1 MKKLFTLISLVSIL
15 IFTGCSKT
23 PEKEEKITVKESEVI
38 KIKDINS
45 GAEYTLK
52 RKNGGFVVEGHEDKA
67 LMFDMY
73 ATYCPPCRKEAPHL
87 TELQVK
93 YAEKFLIIALN
104 TFEEV
109 TDTYINDNFRFKYG
123 AYYFITNSKDNQKII
138 DTILKDID
146 YKRMIQIPFKV
157 VSKDGKYQTLTD
169 IYNARNVDN
178 KYYIGAIE
186 SKVIEKDL
194 KGILEK

>member
-1 MKKLFTLISLVSIL
+1 MKKFFTLISLISIL

-23 PEKEEKITVKESEVI
+23 PEKEEKVTVKETETI
-38 KIKDINS
+38 KVKDINS

-52 RKNGGFVVEGHEDKA
+52 RENGGFVVKGHEDKA
-67 LMFDMY
+67 IMFDMY
-73 ATYCPPCRKEAPHL
+73 ATYCPPCQKEAPHL

-93 YAEKFLIIALN
+93 HAEKFLIIALN

-109 TDTYINDNFRFKYG
+109 TDSYINDNFRFKYG

-146 YKRMIQIPFKV
+146 YKRVIQIPFKV
-157 VSKDGKYQTLTD
+157 VIKDGKYQTLTD
-169 IYNARNVDN
+169 IYNARNTDN

-194 KGILEK
+194 EGILGK